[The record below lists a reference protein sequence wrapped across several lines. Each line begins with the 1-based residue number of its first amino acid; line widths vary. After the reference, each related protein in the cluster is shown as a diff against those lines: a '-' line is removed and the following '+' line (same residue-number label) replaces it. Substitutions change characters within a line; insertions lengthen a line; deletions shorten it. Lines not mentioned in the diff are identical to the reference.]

1 MHKNIINKRLE
12 IVVVKSSLDS
22 KNLTAIVV
30 SVEELYSLV
39 KEMKDAGEKVVHL
52 QICEPVPDIELGKH
66 ISFEAYGTACGGATD
81 YEQIETVTQEE
92 YEQALWYDTDE
103 EDIIEG
109 YVKVKENNIL
119 NE

>member
-1 MHKNIINKRLE
+1 M
-12 IVVVKSSLDS
+12 KSSLDS

-39 KEMKDAGEKVVHL
+39 KEMKDAGEKVVNL

-92 YEQALWYDTDE
+92 YEQALWCEDFE
-103 EDIIEG
+103 E
-109 YVKVKENNIL
+109 
-119 NE
+119 

>member
-1 MHKNIINKRLE
+1 M
-12 IVVVKSSLDS
+12 KSSLDS

-39 KEMKDAGEKVVHL
+39 KEMRDAGEKVVHL

-92 YEQALWYDTDE
+92 YEQALWCEDFE
-103 EDIIEG
+103 E
-109 YVKVKENNIL
+109 
-119 NE
+119 